1 MYYQVISMISTKKTL
16 ISGLVIGAIIGFF
29 VGCWVHAQVIST
41 TIVLQGRTFVA
52 SYTGSL
58 EPVGVIIGYDAEGKI
73 HILNVSV
80 KNTDSVNS
88 HNGTLHVTVEGTTT
102 GFASA
107 KVPMLSPNEEKSIIV
122 NIVPSVTP
130 KESTIISVNVVQAP
144 PIEPLELGGLTK
156 SVIQITAE
164 GEILHYQNQSFWS
177 QDIFSQILKS
187 KDKFELEEIN
197 SFNNSLQKHGKVMVN
212 PEVEFNKEN
221 KSTTLIYDIEGAM
234 YSANSYDFHWLLADL
249 PFDLYAF
256 KQSEK
261 ELTYQAEIKGVPTTI
276 KLIFPYTIAHC
287 HEHVWPST

>member
-1 MYYQVISMISTKKTL
+1 MISTKKAL
-16 ISGLVIGAIIGFF
+16 ISGLVIGVIIGFF
-29 VGCWVHAQVIST
+29 VGCWVYAQVIST

-73 HILNVSV
+73 CILNVGV

-88 HNGTLHVTVEGTTT
+88 HNGILHVTVEGTTT
-102 GFASA
+102 EFASA
-107 KVPMLSPNEEKSIIV
+107 NISTLSPNEEKTIIV
-122 NIVPSVTP
+122 NIAPSVSP
-130 KESTIISVNVVQAP
+130 KELTVISVNAVET
-144 PIEPLELGGLTK
+144 IGPLEFGNLTK
-156 SVIQITAE
+156 SVIEVRAE

-177 QDIFSQILKS
+177 EDGFSKILKS
-187 KDKFELEEIN
+187 EDKFELEEIN
-197 SFNNSLQKHGKVMVN
+197 SFSNSLQKHGKVMVN

-221 KSTTLIYDIEGAM
+221 NLTTLICDIKGAM
-234 YSANSYDFHWLLADL
+234 YSTNSYDFHWLLADL

-261 ELTYQAEIKGVPTTI
+261 ELTYQGKINGVPTTI